1 MSRHASCVPE
11 RRVLSRFITKDTTV
25 RKLLLLSIIS
35 LVIPAASQAAPIY
48 ADGNTCPTGP
58 APGPGPS
65 RQYSVEQGLRCVY
78 DAASNNIQGDQGEAD
93 LYLNSALA
101 AAAGW
106 HSMADLTDNWTG
118 LGQDSLGLNANPA
131 DDEDI
136 FGFAFTSDG
145 DNGTFTISGALGL
158 AWDQFAIGVK
168 DGGSPMWAI
177 FMLPAGT
184 LVGDWDI
191 TSHGGSL
198 SHFALYGRNIPDPDT
213 QIQEV
218 PEPATLL
225 LLGSGLTFAARRRNR
240 AKR

>member
-1 MSRHASCVPE
+1 M
-11 RRVLSRFITKDTTV
+11 
-25 RKLLLLSIIS
+25 RKLILLSIVS
-35 LVIPAASQAAPIY
+35 LVMFPAASQAAPIY
-48 ADGNTCPTGP
+48 VDGNTCPTGP
-58 APGPGPS
+58 APGPGPN

-78 DAASNNIQGDQGEAD
+78 DSSSNNIQGDQAEAD

-106 HSMADLTDNWTG
+106 HDMLDLTDNWTG
-118 LGQDSLGLNANPA
+118 LGQDSLGLNDNPA

-136 FGFAFTSDG
+136 LGFAFTSDG

-191 TSHGGSL
+191 TSFGGSL
-198 SHFALYGRNIPDPDT
+198 SHFALYGRTVGTPTQYCADGSLPPCDT
-213 QIQEV
+213 GVTEV
-218 PEPATLL
+218 PEPASLL
-225 LLGSGLTFAARRRNR
+225 LMGAGLALGGKIRNR
-240 AKR
+240 RKKR